1 MQELNNKQ
9 VVRFLLED
17 RYRIFRHL
25 GFLFGFLLLLYNS
38 SFSNNY
44 TGLYKYYSLFS
55 VYSVFVV
62 MFYLNMYVLV
72 PYFFFK
78 ARYVLYLIF
87 LTALVAA
94 GLLLIKNLLFIFL
107 GEQRLGILSSQQSV
121 ITSFYGRVLVA
132 IPCIL
137 LTTLVKLFQ
146 RWAKDNERI
155 SELKSLTLKMELTEL
170 RNQISPHFL
179 FNMLNNVKSLMRSNP
194 EKASMVIIEL
204 SEFLRYQLYENN
216 QEKTL
221 LSTEITFLTNFLN
234 LEKIRRDNLTVRIDN
249 RTEERIFR
257 NVFVPPNLFTV
268 FVENAVKHSAG
279 ITNMDAQIRISF
291 EVIGNRLHFVCRNSM
306 RQNDFNLNK
315 NNSGLGLANIRRRL
329 ELLYPG
335 KHILDLTSKEEE
347 YIVNLT
353 IPI

>member
-1 MQELNNKQ
+1 MQGLNNNQ
-9 VVRFLLED
+9 VVRFLLDD

-38 SFSNNY
+38 SFSNHF
-44 TGLYKYYSLFS
+44 TGVYKYYCLFS
-55 VYSVFVV
+55 IYFVFVA

-87 LTALVAA
+87 LTALVVA
-94 GLLLIKNLLFIFL
+94 GLSLIKNLLLVFL
-107 GEQRLGILSSQQSV
+107 GEQRMGVLSSQQSV
-121 ITSFYGRVLVA
+121 ITSFYGRVLVT

-146 RWAKDNERI
+146 RWAEDNERI

-179 FNMLNNVKSLMRSNP
+179 FNMLNNVKSLIRSNP
-194 EKASMVIIEL
+194 DKASMVIIEL

-221 LSTEITFLTNFLN
+221 LSSEVSFLTNFLN
-234 LEKIRRDNLTVRIDN
+234 LEKIRRDNLTVQIEN
-249 RTEERIFR
+249 RTDERLLR

-279 ITNMDAQIRISF
+279 VTNNGTQIKISM
-291 EVIGNRLHFVCRNSM
+291 EVVGNRLHFVCRNSK
-306 RQNDFNLNK
+306 RPNNFNLNN

-347 YIVNLT
+347 FIVNLT
-353 IPI
+353 IPV